1 MYSYK
6 KNKSIINILK
16 EINKMNLKYTI
27 AIVIIDSY
35 LLNM

>member
-27 AIVIIDSY
+27 VIVIIDSY
-35 LLNM
+35 LLSM